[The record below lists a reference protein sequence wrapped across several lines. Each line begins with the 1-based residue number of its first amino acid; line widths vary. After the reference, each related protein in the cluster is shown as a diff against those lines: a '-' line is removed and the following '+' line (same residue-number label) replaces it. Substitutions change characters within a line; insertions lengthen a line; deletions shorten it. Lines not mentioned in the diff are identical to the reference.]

1 MVHESDNARTAL
13 GFTVVIPA
21 YKPQFLRAALS
32 SLAAQTDSD
41 FDTVVADDAGPPD
54 IAVIC
59 SEFASRMRLRYHRFA
74 NNLGGSD
81 LAAQWQ
87 RSVDLAATPWAMVL
101 GDDDQLDPGGV
112 AAFRQAVA
120 ATVPEEAGDLYRF
133 DTRRVDADGAVLGNN
148 RPHPAFATCNDL
160 IAARFHGR
168 ASYLNEFVFRV
179 EALHRVGGFVSFP
192 LGWSS
197 DDATWILVGQRTGVQ
212 RIDGDAKV
220 SWRLSGANISSQ
232 SDAVTAARKLD
243 LWLDFLQWV
252 DRWDADRTAADR
264 LPDDV
269 RASALDLFCQR
280 WLDARL
286 PLQPLRML
294 RWGQR
299 LAAFTHLSLPSVLR
313 RLGSTARMKPAA
325 QRSAL

>member
-1 MVHESDNARTAL
+1 MVHENDNARTAL

-120 ATVPEEAGDLYRF
+120 AAAPEEAGDLYRF

-148 RPHPAFATCNDL
+148 RPHLAFATCNDL

-232 SDAVTAARKLD
+232 SDAVR
-243 LWLDFLQWV
+243 Q
-252 DRWDADRTAADR
+252 
-264 LPDDV
+264 
-269 RASALDLFCQR
+269 RASLTSGSISCNG
-280 WLDARL
+280 WIGGM
-286 PLQPLRML
+286 PI
-294 RWGQR
+294 G
-299 LAAFTHLSLPSVLR
+299 LR
-313 RLGSTARMKPAA
+313 RTGCRTMCVFAPWTC
-325 QRSAL
+325 SAVGGWTRGCRCSRCACCAGDSAWPHSRTCRCRASCVGLDRRHE